1 MKQMKHDLAQ
11 KRTNKKIKNMTCE
24 ICDYSTSHKASFM
37 RHKRTLK
44 HRKKENETKILK
56 NAQQST
62 TPQYECEMCCEIF
75 KSRTTLWRHR
85 KKCKFCDHNEK
96 KISKKKWEKKC
107 DFGEKTPQNGN
118 IILVQKNVKTE
129 EKSDIEILLSKM
141 EKRDKQNEELWK
153 AFHESQELLKK
164 SIEQNSEIIPRIGN
178 NNNNKISINLVLNEK
193 CKDAMNLEDFLK
205 ELQVSLEDLQYT
217 KDNGYVKGLS
227 NIMVKHL
234 QNLPPQDRPI
244 HCSDLNRLQFYVKD
258 ENTWEKDDKN
268 NKMNKSINEI
278 QRKQVLK
285 IKDWTDKHPN
295 YCENDYLYLE
305 YQKLVKSTMS
315 IDNNDNKDIQHN
327 ISDIVNID
335 DVVSE

>member
-1 MKQMKHDLAQ
+1 MKHNLAQ
-11 KRTNKKIKNMTCE
+11 KRTNQNTKKWTCE
-24 ICDYSTSHKASFM
+24 LCDYSTSHKASFA

-44 HRKKENETKILK
+44 HRKNENETKVFEI
-56 NAQQST
+56 AQQST
-62 TPQYECEMCCEIF
+62 TACYECEMCGLIL

-85 KKCKFCDHNEK
+85 KKCNFCDHNEK

-107 DFGEKTPQNGN
+107 DFGEKTNKNGN
-118 IILVQKNVKTE
+118 IILVQKNEKRA
-129 EKSDIEILLSKM
+129 EKSDLELLISKM
-141 EKRDKQNEELWK
+141 AEKDKQNEELWK
-153 AFHESQELLKK
+153 AFHETQELLKK
-164 SIEQNSEIIPRIGN
+164 TIDQNSEIIPRIGN
-178 NNNNKISINLVLNEK
+178 NNNNNISINLVLNEK
-193 CKDAMNLEDFLK
+193 CKDAMNIEDFLK

-217 KDNGYVKGLS
+217 KENGYVKGLS

-234 QNLPPQDRPI
+234 KDLPPQDRPF

-285 IKDWTDKHPN
+285 IKDWTDNHPH
-295 YCENDYLYLE
+295 YCEDDDLYLE
-305 YQKLVKSTMS
+305 YQQLVKSTMS

>member
-1 MKQMKHDLAQ
+1 MKQMKHNLAQ
-11 KRTNKKIKNMTCE
+11 KRTKTKTKLLTCE
-24 ICDYSTSHKASFM
+24 LCDYSTSHKASFT

-44 HRKKENETKILK
+44 HRKNENETKVLEF
-56 NAQQST
+56 AQQST
-62 TPQYECEMCCEIF
+62 TACYECEMCGLIL

-85 KKCKFCDHNEK
+85 KKCNFCDHNEK
-96 KISKKKWEKKC
+96 KKSKKKWEKKC
-107 DFGEKTPQNGN
+107 DFGEKTNKNGN
-118 IILVQKNVKTE
+118 IILVQKNEKPA
-129 EKSDIEILLSKM
+129 EKSDLELLISKM
-141 EKRDKQNEELWK
+141 AEKDKQNEELWK
-153 AFHESQELLKK
+153 AFHETQELLKK
-164 SIEQNSEIIPRIGN
+164 TIDQNSEIIPRIGN

-205 ELQVSLEDLQYT
+205 EMEVSLEDLQYT
-217 KDNGYVKGLS
+217 KENGYVKGLS

-234 QNLPPQDRPI
+234 KDLPPQDRPF

-285 IKDWTDKHPN
+285 IKDWTDKHPH
-295 YCENDYLYLE
+295 YCEVDDLYLE
-305 YQKLVKSTMS
+305 YQQLVKSTMS

-335 DVVSE
+335 DVVTD

>member
-1 MKQMKHDLAQ
+1 MEQMKHNLAQ
-11 KRTNKKIKNMTCE
+11 KSTKPKSKILTCE
-24 ICDYSTSHKASFM
+24 LCDYNTSHKASFA
-37 RHKRTLK
+37 RHKTTAK
-44 HRKKENETKILK
+44 HRKNENETRKLK
-56 NAQQST
+56 NAQEST
-62 TPQYECEMCCEIF
+62 RACYECEICGLLL

-85 KKCKFCDHNEK
+85 KKCNFCDHNKK
-96 KISKKKWEKKC
+96 KISKKKREKKR
-107 DFGEKTPQNGN
+107 DFGEKTNNNGN
-118 IILVQKNVKTE
+118 IILVQKNEKRA
-129 EKSDIEILLSKM
+129 EKSDLELLISKL
-141 EKRDKQNEELWK
+141 EKKDKQNEELWK
-153 AFHESQELLKK
+153 AFHETQELLKK
-164 SIEQNSEIIPRIGN
+164 TIDQNSEIIPRIGN

-205 ELQVSLEDLQYT
+205 ELQVSAEDLQYT
-217 KDNGYVKGLS
+217 KENGYVKGLS

-234 QNLPPQDRPI
+234 KDLPPQDRPF

-285 IKDWTDKHPN
+285 IKDWTDKHPY
-295 YCENDYLYLE
+295 YCEDDDLYLE
-305 YQKLVKSTMS
+305 YQQLVKSTMS

>member
-1 MKQMKHDLAQ
+1 MKQMKQDLAQ
-11 KRTNKKIKNMTCE
+11 KRTNKKPKIWTCE
-24 ICDYSTSHKASFM
+24 LCDYSTSHKASFA

-44 HRKKENETKILK
+44 HQKKENETKIIK
-56 NAQQST
+56 NAQHST
-62 TPQYECEMCCEIF
+62 KPSFECEMCGLIL

-107 DFGEKTPQNGN
+107 DFGEKNGQNGN
-118 IILVQKNVKTE
+118 IILVQKNEKLE
-129 EKSDIEILLSKM
+129 EKSNIEILLSKM

-164 SIEQNSEIIPRIGN
+164 TIEQNSEIIPRIGN

-295 YCENDYLYLE
+295 YCEDDSLYLE
-305 YQKLVKSTMS
+305 YQQLVKSTMS

>member
-1 MKQMKHDLAQ
+1 MKQMKQDLAQ
-11 KRTNKKIKNMTCE
+11 KRTNKKMKIWTCE
-24 ICDYSTSHKASFM
+24 LCDYSTSHKASFA

-44 HRKKENETKILK
+44 HRKNENETKILE

-62 TPQYECEMCCEIF
+62 TPSFQCEMCGLIL

-85 KKCKFCDHNEK
+85 KKCNFCDDNEK

-107 DFGEKTPQNGN
+107 DFGKKTTQNGN
-118 IILVQKNVKTE
+118 IILVQKNEKRE
-129 EKSDIEILLSKM
+129 EKSNLERLLSKL
-141 EKRDKQNEELWK
+141 EKSDEQNKELWK

-164 SIEQNSEIIPRIGN
+164 TIEQNSEIIPRIGN

-217 KDNGYVKGLS
+217 KENGYVKGLS

-234 QNLPPQDRPI
+234 KDLPPQDRPF

-295 YCENDYLYLE
+295 YCEDDSLYLE
-305 YQKLVKSTMS
+305 YQQLVKSTMS

-335 DVVSE
+335 DVVNE